1 MRKFIAHPEN
11 IWPPIFLIFPC
22 GEAHFVEK
30 KKLMSLRFYFKHY
43 EKTNKIPKNY

>member
-22 GEAHFVEK
+22 GAHFVE
-30 KKLMSLRFYFKHY
+30 KKLMSLRFYFKLY